1 MALTQ
6 TLAQL
11 RASTRKFANVQGT
24 TALLRHPD
32 ADVNDYIL
40 RAIGSLY
47 RRLTE
52 AQPDQRYLSSTIIT
66 MVSGTSSY
74 SLPSDFDSLISVDM
88 TAQGVKVWLLAYENS
103 ERPTLTDPAEYFT
116 GIPAYY
122 RLRSSNIEYLPVPKD
137 AYSSTVWYVPSAQQP
152 TEGQAFDTISRLD
165 EYLVAYAARIV
176 ATKDKNWDLV
186 GEGRAVCNEM
196 AEEIAVIGRSRDLN
210 SPGRITDTGLAN
222 RWGRRLRG
230 ARRGYR

>member
-1 MALTQ
+1 MALNQ

-52 AQPDQRYLSSTIIT
+52 AQPDQRFLSFTTVT
-66 MVSGTSSY
+66 MVNGTSTY
-74 SLPSDFDSLISVDM
+74 ALPSDFDSLISVDM
-88 TAQGVKVWLLAYENS
+88 TAQGVKVWLTAYENN
-103 ERPTLTDPAEYFT
+103 ERPTLTDPAEYTT

-122 RLRSSNIEYLPVPKD
+122 RLRASNIEYLPTPSY
-137 AYSSTVWYVPSAQQP
+137 AYTSTVWYVPSAQQP
-152 TEGQAFDTISRLD
+152 AEGQSFDTISRLD
-165 EYLVAYAARIV
+165 DYLVAYASRII

-186 GEGRAVCNEM
+186 SECRSVCTEM
-196 AEEIAVIGRSRDLN
+196 ADEIAFIGRSRDRN
-210 SPGRITDTGLAN
+210 SPARITDVTVAN

-230 ARRGYR
+230 SRRGYR